1 MSEINGMPSSP
12 TGSAP
17 ANLTPTRGPSVWD
30 RPAPRLQWKDIDVE
44 QWLEIAAGLALAAAG
59 LTRRSRGGVLL
70 AIAGGTLVARGLLG
84 SGDVTALRARLQ
96 SARATAANAVDDAL
110 QETFPASD
118 PPAWPAS
125 TTAGVK

>member
-1 MSEINGMPSSP
+1 MSDINGIPSSP

-17 ANLTPTRGPSVWD
+17 TNLTPTRGPSVWD

-44 QWLEIAAGLALAAAG
+44 QWLEIAAGVALAAAG
-59 LTRRSRGGVLL
+59 LTRRTRGGALL

-84 SGDVTALRARLQ
+84 SRDVTALRARLQ
-96 SARATAANAVDDAL
+96 AARRTAANAVDSTL

-118 PPAWPAS
+118 PPAWTAS
-125 TTAGVK
+125 TTAGGK